1 MNNAK
6 FNVYKKVLQEVC
18 EMFDGAKEFIRDKI
32 KEICSDEKLSVEE
45 VTKFVYKRL
54 RQLLLKLVVF
64 IKILQA
70 SFLSVSLLL

>member
-18 EMFDGAKEFIRDKI
+18 EKFDGAKEFIRDKI

-45 VTKFVYKRL
+45 VTKFVYERL
-54 RQLLLKLVVF
+54 
-64 IKILQA
+64 
-70 SFLSVSLLL
+70 